1 MDRRADENN
10 NKAIDLDL
18 HIRFLWQG
26 MARLIIQLPF
36 AEKYKKKCLNIFL
49 QNFLSSN

>member
-1 MDRRADENN
+1 MDRRADESK
-10 NKAIDLDL
+10 NKAIDSDS

-36 AEKYKKKCLNIFL
+36 AEKYKKNCSNIFL